1 MFVILE
7 VHPVIKFK
15 KSFITSELSNF
26 LFFDTLFFSNIRE
39 MKPVS
44 DFVDKDKV
52 SGNESKKFF
61 LFQNDKEV
69 CNYRILKI

>member
-1 MFVILE
+1 
-7 VHPVIKFK
+7 
-15 KSFITSELSNF
+15 
-26 LFFDTLFFSNIRE
+26 

-61 LFQNDKEV
+61 LFQNDREV